1 MFGAMIGILFGL
13 YVILAVINAIGVVVG
28 AVFSGAS
35 FLLAEVFS
43 GEGIAVGIAMY
54 FLCFNRKKT
63 AQCES
68 DSEESADDGKNEN
81 SCSGQL

>member
-13 YVILAVINAIGVVVG
+13 YVILAVINVIGVVVG

-43 GEGIAVGIAMY
+43 GEGIAAGIAIGLVLY
-54 FLCFNRKKT
+54 FRLKKRN
-63 AQCES
+63 AV
-68 DSEESADDGKNEN
+68 SEE
-81 SCSGQL
+81 